1 MGTKNKAVKKR
12 VEMSRNEFGV
22 GPGDI
27 WDRHLHTERLDLK
40 GPEYSQILLQDFT
53 EFYSGWTSVT
63 AVKRKTRW
71 KLSKKLARKKRR
83 TTEKWKV
90 LHLTAVVREVLSH
103 SLMSKCFGMCSHRLS
118 QNPHQEISVP
128 SQGTVFLTS
137 LKISQ

>member
-1 MGTKNKAVKKR
+1 VKNR
-12 VEMSRNEFGV
+12 VELNRNAFGV
-22 GPGDI
+22 CPAEI
-27 WDRHLHTERLDLK
+27 WDRQLHIERLDLK
-40 GPEYSQILLQDFT
+40 GAEYSQILLQDFT

-83 TTEKWKV
+83 RTEKWKV
-90 LHLTAVVREVLSH
+90 LHMMAVVRELLSH

-128 SQGTVFLTS
+128 SQGTVFLMS
-137 LKISQ
+137 LKISH

>member
-1 MGTKNKAVKKR
+1 MTYNRCEKR
-12 VEMSRNEFGV
+12 VDLKRNEFGV
-22 GPGDI
+22 GPVDI
-27 WDRHLHTERLDLK
+27 WDRHLYIVRLDLK
-40 GPEYSQILLQDFT
+40 GAEYSQILLQDFT

-83 TTEKWKV
+83 RTEKWKV
-90 LHLTAVVREVLSH
+90 LHMMAVVRELLSH

-118 QNPHQEISVP
+118 QKPHQEISVP
-128 SQGTVFLTS
+128 SQGTVFLMS